1 MNVRQPVDRFKSL
14 LTSLNGDG
22 RYGFTLLALCILLL
36 LPELAGEWAR
46 AGLSYQRAG
55 LAGGEW
61 WRLIT
66 AHLVHLDL
74 EHALLNTLGLVLM
87 WSLFARDYRP
97 REWVIIVLVVMAGI
111 DAGLWLRDTNVA
123 WYVGASGALHGI
135 MAAGTLAH
143 VRRGDMDGWILAIFV
158 VVKLGYE
165 QFSGALPFNESGEP
179 VVVNAHLYGALSG
192 LAAAFALR
200 PRRERGTAP
209 A

>member
-46 AGLSYQRAG
+46 AGLSYQRTNIA
-55 LAGGEW
+55 AGEW

-97 REWVIIVLVVMAGI
+97 REWLVIVVGI
-111 DAGLWLRDTNVA
+111 DTGLWVRDTNVA

-135 MAAGTLAH
+135 MTAGTLAH
-143 VRRGDMDGWILAIFV
+143 VRRGDLDGWILAIFV
-158 VVKLGYE
+158 VVKLSYE
-165 QFSGALPFNESGEP
+165 QLSGALPFNESGEP
-179 VVVNAHLYGALSG
+179 VVVNAHLYGAVAG
-192 LAAAFALR
+192 LIGALALR
-200 PRRERGTAP
+200 PRRQAGPAP
-209 A
+209 VQPL